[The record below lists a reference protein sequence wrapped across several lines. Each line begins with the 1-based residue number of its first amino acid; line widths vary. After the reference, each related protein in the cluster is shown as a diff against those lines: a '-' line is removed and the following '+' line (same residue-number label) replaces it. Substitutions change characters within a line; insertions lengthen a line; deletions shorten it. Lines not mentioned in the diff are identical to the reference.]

1 MPADIL
7 VSVVMSVFNG
17 EQFLAEAVDSI
28 LNQSFSDFEFIL
40 IDDGSA
46 DRSGA
51 ILDSYQQKDS
61 RLRVYHQDNAGR
73 VVSLNRGCSIAR
85 GKYIARM
92 DQDDIAVR
100 DRLMWQLDFM
110 EKHPEVAVLGGAVE
124 FIDASE
130 RTFFVSRYPVGDHE
144 IKSVLGRYC
153 PVWHPTVLMRRD
165 VFISV
170 DGYRA
175 FGRDAEDYD
184 LWLRIAERSQL
195 ANLKA
200 VLLKYRI
207 HGGQESWRNFK
218 QQTLS
223 ALAAQTAA
231 ASRRNG
237 NPDPLI
243 SVGQITASFLA
254 TLGVSEAAQQRAL
267 TATYL
272 TWIRIMSLMGD
283 RSAVLNLWMELL
295 RSSRREY
302 LDRRTVADGRLAV
315 AGIYWKQR
323 RFMRSLLAAGHAVIT
338 RPMIL
343 GRPLKLLWRWRR
355 KALKAQDSLGT
366 A

>member
-1 MPADIL
+1 
-7 VSVVMSVFNG
+7 
-17 EQFLAEAVDSI
+17 
-28 LNQSFSDFEFIL
+28 
-40 IDDGSA
+40 
-46 DRSGA
+46 
-51 ILDSYQQKDS
+51 
-61 RLRVYHQDNAGR
+61 
-73 VVSLNRGCSIAR
+73 
-85 GKYIARM
+85 
-92 DQDDIAVR
+92 
-100 DRLMWQLDFM
+100 
-110 EKHPEVAVLGGAVE
+110 
-124 FIDASE
+124 
-130 RTFFVSRYPVGDHE
+130 
-144 IKSVLGRYC
+144 
-153 PVWHPTVLMRRD
+153 
-165 VFISV
+165 
-170 DGYRA
+170 
-175 FGRDAEDYD
+175 
-184 LWLRIAERSQL
+184 
-195 ANLKA
+195 
-200 VLLKYRI
+200 LLKYRI